1 MLSKKKLTKSALFQR
16 QLPTTKTEE
25 SENTIANVSN
35 LKTGTET
42 IDNITLS
49 QNYLNVYNDNIIY
62 GKLNLGLDAAI
73 LFSNGSMQTIAYT
86 DAKDTLL
93 FEHENKIT
101 QLFGNDRNFTDYN
114 ILNNQYKTDNSIFT
128 NQNRQRILELEN
140 LNIAQNFIDVNNTIT
155 NLNGNDILY
164 DATNSITQKIN
175 SVVDDLNA
183 IDLSCMR

>member
-1 MLSKKKLTKSALFQR
+1 MSFKKKINNRSALFQR
-16 QLPTTKTEE
+16 QLPTTKNED

-42 IDNITLS
+42 IDTLTLS

-73 LFSNGSMQTIAYT
+73 FFSNGSMQTIGYT

-101 QLFGNDRNFTDYN
+101 QLFGNDRKFTDYN
-114 ILNNQYKTDNSIFT
+114 LSISFFKS
-128 NQNRQRILELEN
+128 L
-140 LNIAQNFIDVNNTIT
+140 F
-155 NLNGNDILY
+155 
-164 DATNSITQKIN
+164 S
-175 SVVDDLNA
+175 
-183 IDLSCMR
+183 